1 MSNDRKILNVPIK
14 PHLKKYLLKMTDL
27 PEPFRL
33 DEHTSVGKNLIR
45 ALRDPWK
52 TPLPSPNMND
62 RLTEML
68 AIELSARAAH
78 LRPKIGQLIQINS
91 LLDEMFQEGLIGWIF
106 AQSQVGVN
114 PYNSCKSFLFFY
126 AIDDND
132 YSYDAAYK
140 TWTRYRSS
148 TKSALRGYGKVK
160 PFMT

>member
-1 MSNDRKILNVPIK
+1 MSNDRIILNVPIK

-45 ALRDPWK
+45 ALRDPR
-52 TPLPSPNMND
+52 TVPSPNLND
-62 RLTEML
+62 RLSGML
-68 AIELSARAAH
+68 AIELSARVAH
-78 LRPKIGQLIQINS
+78 MRPKIAQLIQINS

-126 AIDDND
+126 AIDDNE
-132 YSYDAAYK
+132 YSYDAAHK

-148 TKSALRGYGKVK
+148 TKEALRGYGKVK
-160 PFMT
+160 PTMV